1 MVQAFGAFARGN
13 DNLGPR
19 FNVRHEDAYWKGG
32 LRVPLLLEP
41 LGYFLSKS
49 RFFQTYPGLF
59 DFRREPAAF
68 KTFFGL
74 GHGGLGSFNVDI
86 FRLLGDLCKDGDF
99 VGRHVGE
106 SPQHRHVMLG
116 FSNTIVQF
124 ADPKGRQKM
133 TMARQHAKVAFRSGR
148 GDLVH
153 VFTHQELIRCHHF
166 QQEFSKVTWALSDGC
181 YLYPPLSFVSQF
193 LRLLDRF
200 FNRPDHV
207 KRLLRQIVMLA
218 VDDFFEAPDGVLEF
232 HVFPRRAR
240 EGFGHVERLRQEALQ
255 LSRARD
261 GLFVFFG
268 QLVHTE
274 NGNDVLQ
281 VFIPL
286 QGHLDLLHDV
296 IVLFPEDVGIENSRR
311 GIERVHRRVNA
322 QFRQLPGQHGR
333 GIQWANVVAGAG
345 SVRSSAGT

>member
-1 MVQAFGAFARGN
+1 MDHQAGLFIQDQQCVIFIENFKGN
-13 DNLGPR
+13 RLGLHHERLGPGDPEHDDVTG
-19 FNVRHEDAYWKGG
+19 FDFVTGLGDLPVDGDVAVEDQSLESRSREIGVAVG
-32 LRVPLLLEP
+32 LENGPGVWGFRLAKRQSRSAFQRAAWTHTGRV
-41 LGYFLSKS
+41 GYACPCFWSRSATFCSKS

-74 GHGGLGSFNVDI
+74 AHGGLGSFNVDI

-133 TMARQHAKVAFRSGR
+133 TMARQHPKVAFRSGR

-166 QQEFSKVTWALSDGC
+166 QQEFFPKERF
-181 YLYPPLSFVSQF
+181 YLNRPLSFVSQF

-200 FNRPDHV
+200 FYRPDHV

-218 VDDFFEAPDGVLEF
+218 VDDFLEAPDGVLEF

-255 LSRARD
+255 FSRARD
-261 GLFVFFG
+261 GSVC
-268 QLVHTE
+268 
-274 NGNDVLQ
+274 
-281 VFIPL
+281 
-286 QGHLDLLHDV
+286 LLRTTRPY
-296 IVLFPEDVGIENSRR
+296 PE
-311 GIERVHRRVNA
+311 
-322 QFRQLPGQHGR
+322 
-333 GIQWANVVAGAG
+333 
-345 SVRSSAGT
+345 